1 MPVLD
6 LEQLKNI
13 TMDDAEL
20 MREILES
27 LISDTSRQLL
37 ALERAL
43 GNANAKETAR
53 LAHYSKGACASVG
66 AISTAELLQDIEKKA
81 AAGDLVSC
89 GASLQSLQ
97 QEFRRLQSEAAN
109 LTG

>member
-1 MPVLD
+1 
-6 LEQLKNI
+6 
-13 TMDDAEL
+13 MDDDDL

-43 GNANAKETAR
+43 GEANAKETVR

-66 AISTAELLQDIEKKA
+66 ATSTADLLQEIEKKA

-97 QEFRRLQSEAAN
+97 QEFRRLQAEAAS
-109 LTG
+109 LAG